1 MPPVIKLSATSAHY
15 ARFAEKVNGRS
26 AMQGVA
32 WAVVNPIHR
41 FDSLEAVAVTALV
54 AAGTAITFD
63 TQKQLQWGPFTE
75 EAEQTNGRGAMLAMA
90 AYLTLKHTG
99 TI

>member
-1 MPPVIKLSATSAHY
+1 MPPIKLSPSLAQY

-32 WAVVNPIHR
+32 WAALNPIHR

-63 TQKQLQWGPFTE
+63 PQKQLQWGPFTE
-75 EAEQTNGRGAMLAMA
+75 EAEQVNGRGAMLAMA

-99 TI
+99 QI

>member
-1 MPPVIKLSATSAHY
+1 MPSVLSSPLAIKY
-15 ARFAEKVNGRS
+15 ARFAEKINGRS

-32 WAVVNPIHR
+32 WAALNPVHR
-41 FDSLEAVAVTALV
+41 FDTLEAVAVTALV

-63 TQKQLQWGPFTE
+63 AEKQLQWGPFTE

-99 TI
+99 QI